1 MVTNLVKNVK
11 GQDSIFCPFF
21 QKKGK
26 NKVVEDKRIRLD
38 EELLTYKKGFKWNT
52 LPYTE
57 IINAYLRIEE
67 VNGRLCCG
75 VASFDMHFLMLK
87 TKSGDLIKVEGSSK
101 EIVKEML
108 DILSQKNSEIVI
120 GFNKDNDK

>member
-1 MVTNLVKNVK
+1 ML
-11 GQDSIFCPFF
+11 
-21 QKKGK
+21 
-26 NKVVEDKRIRLD
+26 EDKKIKLYD
-38 EELLTYKKGFKWNT
+38 TSLTYKKGFKWNA

-87 TKSGDLIKVEGSSK
+87 TKSGELIKVEGSSK
-101 EIVKEML
+101 EIVKEIL
-108 DILSQKNSEIVI
+108 DVLSQKNSEIVI